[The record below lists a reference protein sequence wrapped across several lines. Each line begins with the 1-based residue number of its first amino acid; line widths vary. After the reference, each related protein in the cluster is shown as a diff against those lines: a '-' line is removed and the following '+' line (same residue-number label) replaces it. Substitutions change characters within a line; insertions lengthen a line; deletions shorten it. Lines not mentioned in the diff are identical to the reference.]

1 MASSNMKA
9 LLATLAVAG
18 WQNRDRLGELLGKAT
33 GQKPG
38 TPPTG
43 TDPGIAAASSED
55 SVACLADCW
64 VVAVRAKELP
74 VDWAS

>member
-43 TDPGIAAASSED
+43 QIRKLPPHRQMLED
-55 SVACLADCW
+55 SVACLADC
-64 VVAVRAKELP
+64 
-74 VDWAS
+74 

>member
-18 WQNRDRLGELLGKAT
+18 WKNRDRLGELLSKAT

-38 TPPTG
+38 TTEW
-43 TDPGIAAASSED
+43 D
-55 SVACLADCW
+55 
-64 VVAVRAKELP
+64 
-74 VDWAS
+74 